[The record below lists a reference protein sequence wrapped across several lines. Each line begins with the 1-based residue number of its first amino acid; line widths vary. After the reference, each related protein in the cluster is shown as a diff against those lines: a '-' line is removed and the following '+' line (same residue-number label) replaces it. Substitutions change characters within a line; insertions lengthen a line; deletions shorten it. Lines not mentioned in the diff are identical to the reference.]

1 MIVVHQKPNQIPNFT
16 TDLTLIT
23 NEIHNQNENENEN
36 ENDEMD
42 NEIVNAIDEIINL
55 NSTNDSNENEN
66 EKMIKQSNK
75 ILKIYNK
82 LIIFFQKRNCELLT
96 TFEEYKTLSTTPSF
110 NVDYIGSCGH
120 RDIVN
125 LRSFKNS
132 VNLHICKNCRKD
144 LKNKKQLDNGK
155 QDILSLVDNINLC
168 REIGLNYIIKYLEN
182 DFDVVKSDKGAL
194 STICISPLER
204 LGYNSYL
211 GIKLKFT
218 MSDDIL
224 IFNCNYDTTCI
235 TIFVSTK
242 LDYVWIFDYV
252 IKNRIFKI
260 DSKKDS
266 PNKVHLN
273 DLSSYL
279 KRYINDHPDTLNSSH
294 ALNKPKHRFFLQ
306 KYEYI
311 EIRKRYLPYLMFEN
325 ASNTINDFT
334 LFDRTFQE
342 TVTSNY
348 TQTKKNNTLYYNA
361 ALFRSEKRNSKS
373 KLVPYEKGMNDFYWI
388 NIKNDDKS
396 EKYFYI
402 LPETKLI
409 ENGFIKDKDE
419 GIVGKTSISLNPFN
433 SSKWYNDFL
442 FDYTNDPLENCRLIK
457 KMMSDFCQIDFD
469 NQSHESDK

>member
-16 TDLTLIT
+16 PDLTIIT

-36 ENDEMD
+36 EETD
-42 NEIVNAIDEIINL
+42 NEIVIQNAIDEIL
-55 NSTNDSNENEN
+55 NSTNDSNE
-66 EKMIKQSNK
+66 KMTKQSNK
-75 ILKIYNK
+75 ILKTYNK
-82 LIIFFQKRNCELLT
+82 LITFFQKRNCKLLT
-96 TFEEYKTLSTTPSF
+96 TFEEYKTLSTIPSF

-120 RDIVN
+120 TDIVN

-132 VNLHICKNCRKD
+132 ANLHICKKCRKD
-144 LKNKKQLDNGK
+144 LKNKKQLDNGN
-155 QDILSLVDNINLC
+155 QSILSLVDNIKLC
-168 REIGLNYIIKYLEN
+168 REIGLDYIIKYLEN
-182 DFDVVKSDKGAL
+182 EFNVVKSDKGAL
-194 STICISPLER
+194 STICISPREM
-204 LGYNSYL
+204 LGNNSYL

-252 IKNRIFKI
+252 IKNRTFKI

-266 PNKVHLN
+266 PHKVHLN

-279 KRYINDHPDTLNSSH
+279 KRHINDHPDKLNSSH
-294 ALNKPKHRFFLQ
+294 VLNKPKQRFLLQ

-311 EIRKRYLPYLMFEN
+311 EIRKRCLPYLMFEN
-325 ASNTINDFT
+325 ASNMFNDFT
-334 LFDRTFQE
+334 LFDHTFQE

-348 TQTKKNNTLYYNA
+348 TQSKRNNAIYYNTP
-361 ALFRSEKRNSKS
+361 LFRSEKIDNKS

-388 NIKNDDKS
+388 NIKNNDKS

-409 ENGFIKDKDE
+409 ENGFITDKDE

-433 SSKWYNDFL
+433 SSKWYNDFI
-442 FDYTNDPLENCRLIK
+442 FDYTNDPLHNCRRIK
-457 KMMSDFCQIDFD
+457 KMMSEFCHIDFD
-469 NQSHESDK
+469 NIDNNE